1 MCKLNLRQWVKIGTD
16 RVKERRGDSEGER
29 CIGERERKSE
39 RGEEET
45 ERERCNPASCTLY
58 DWSDHT
64 RWTPNYLL
72 FLSQHLCR
80 SNKSSY
86 HFISPLPFGLFQ
98 FVVSSFQAMN
108 ICLQLCVLFLRL
120 LFYLTLCFFYR
131 FVFLL
136 WRARGPGSTFY
147 RSDHRYERAEGPRE
161 VSASLPTRTRQQISA
176 VYFLPVLRGFRRA
189 SVEQAQTKLKQKK
202 GRSER
207 IR

>member
-1 MCKLNLRQWVKIGTD
+1 MCKLNLRRWVKIGTD
-16 RVKERRGDSEGER
+16 RVKERRGDSEE
-29 CIGERERKSE
+29 ERERV
-39 RGEEET
+39 RGGRV
-45 ERERCNPASCTLY
+45 RERCNPASCTLY

-98 FVVSSFQAMN
+98 FVVSSFQPMN

-136 WRARGPGSTFY
+136 WGERTSHVVPPALFTAPIIVMRGQRNLASKCFFANTDTPTDFGRLFFT
-147 RSDHRYERAEGPRE
+147 RS
-161 VSASLPTRTRQQISA
+161 
-176 VYFLPVLRGFRRA
+176 
-189 SVEQAQTKLKQKK
+189 
-202 GRSER
+202 
-207 IR
+207 